1 MEIEQKIVNITEIK
15 ENKDNPRK
23 ISKSQ
28 LERLKLSLQNAY
40 LYRKCFIDNRFSF
53 NAKYISDG
61 GLASERNKNEI
72 QKNIRC

>member
-28 LERLKLSLQNAY
+28 LERLKVSLQKFPEMMSI
-40 LYRKCFIDNRFSF
+40 R
-53 NAKYISDG
+53 
-61 GLASERNKNEI
+61 EI
-72 QKNIRC
+72 VVDEI